1 MALSQYFHQLIN
13 QCCSTETV
21 ERCHWKYPALCHP
34 SFLGAVMRKV
44 AAVGLVALSIFLSL
58 ALLFTDQWNPMAALV
73 QLAGAAICMG
83 WAMKLASRVSGP
95 ASER

>member
-1 MALSQYFHQLIN
+1 MLQYRSSGALPFEMPRIMPP
-13 QCCSTETV
+13 EI
-21 ERCHWKYPALCHP
+21 
-34 SFLGAVMRKV
+34 LGAIMMKV
-44 AAVGLVALSIFLSL
+44 AVVGLVALGIFLSL